1 MHTGVVLEAVW
12 CAVEVSVH
20 TVVVLEAIWCAVECS
35 VHTVETSVAAW
46 CADGGVDR
54 NNRQFIWIETKNGY
68 IC

>member
-12 CAVEVSVH
+12 CAVEVP
-20 TVVVLEAIWCAVECS
+20 
-35 VHTVETSVAAW
+35 VHTVEASVAAW